1 MSAPLQSNRAPH
13 VGSTLANRRALSHY
27 VQLAEQARLERERAD
42 QIHAALQV
50 DALIERARLAG
61 QLVPDDAD
69 GPLWLDALKV
79 AAALLVMIGVGIIL
93 RDPFAHL
100 LMRLGVLS

>member
-27 VQLAEQARLERERAD
+27 VQLAEQARLERERSD

-50 DALIERARLAG
+50 DALIDRARSAG
-61 QLVPDDAD
+61 QLVPADIDA
-69 GPLWLDALKV
+69 PLWRDGIKV
-79 AAALLVMIGVGIIL
+79 AAALVVMVGVGIVL
-93 RDPFAHL
+93 REPVAHL
-100 LMRLGVLS
+100 LAWLGVLS